1 MRSSTTR
8 ARRRWR
14 GSGSATRLWP
24 RSTRRSSTSA
34 PSATAKEGPYA
45 GKPAYDDLIQG
56 AAGVAS
62 LFAQQS
68 GGAPRYA
75 PVTLADRAVGLQ
87 AAIALLAAVLH
98 AQRTGKGQ
106 AVEVPMFEALSQF
119 VMGDHLGGHSFE
131 PPLGPTGYARLLA
144 PHRKPYATADG
155 YLSVLIYN
163 DKHWQA
169 FFDVIGRPELR
180 GSPMFGT
187 HTARAANIG
196 AVYAFVAEVMATRGS
211 DEWMAACWKRP
222 TFRSRACTAPTAC
235 STTRTC
241 ALSAS
246 FPSSTT
252 RAKAASAPSRRSV
265 ATAPRPPPFAAPRRA
280 SASRAWSCCAKPAT
294 RRSHRPHARA
304 RRHAAT
310 GAPCHERQR
319 MNFSLNEDQ
328 RSLVAAIERLCEDFP
343 ADYWR
348 DHDDRAVFPHEFHR
362 AVAQSG
368 WLGIAMPE
376 AQGGAGLGITEA
388 ALMMRAI
395 SASGAGMSGA
405 SSVHMN
411 IFGLNP
417 VVVFGTE
424 AQRQRFL
431 PPLIAGTEKACFAV
445 TEPDAGL
452 DTTRLKTQAVR
463 QPNGSYLLHGRK
475 IWISTAQVADRML
488 ILTRTTPLDQVKK
501 PTQGLTL
508 FYTPLDR
515 SKVEVREIHKLGRAA
530 VDSNMLFI
538 DGLEVPEEDR
548 IGEEGRGFEYILHG
562 LNPERI
568 LIAAEAIGIGR
579 AALRIAS
586 QYAQE
591 RVVFGRPI
599 GQNQG
604 VAHPLA
610 RAWANLEAADLMML
624 KAATLYDAGEPCG
637 IEANAAKYLAAEA
650 AHDACQ
656 NAVLTL
662 GGMGYAKEYHVE
674 RLLRESYIPRIA
686 PVSPQMILNFIAEK
700 ALGLPKSY

>member
-1 MRSSTTR
+1 
-8 ARRRWR
+8 
-14 GSGSATRLWP
+14 
-24 RSTRRSSTSA
+24 
-34 PSATAKEGPYA
+34 
-45 GKPAYDDLIQG
+45 
-56 AAGVAS
+56 
-62 LFAQQS
+62 
-68 GGAPRYA
+68 
-75 PVTLADRAVGLQ
+75 
-87 AAIALLAAVLH
+87 
-98 AQRTGKGQ
+98 
-106 AVEVPMFEALSQF
+106 
-119 VMGDHLGGHSFE
+119 
-131 PPLGPTGYARLLA
+131 
-144 PHRKPYATADG
+144 
-155 YLSVLIYN
+155 
-163 DKHWQA
+163 
-169 FFDVIGRPELR
+169 
-180 GSPMFGT
+180 
-187 HTARAANIG
+187 
-196 AVYAFVAEVMATRGS
+196 
-211 DEWMAACWKRP
+211 
-222 TFRSRACTAPTAC
+222 
-235 STTRTC
+235 
-241 ALSAS
+241 
-246 FPSSTT
+246 
-252 RAKAASAPSRRSV
+252 
-265 ATAPRPPPFAAPRRA
+265 
-280 SASRAWSCCAKPAT
+280 
-294 RRSHRPHARA
+294 
-304 RRHAAT
+304 
-310 GAPCHERQR
+310 

-343 ADYWR
+343 IDYWR
-348 DHDDRAVFPHEFHR
+348 DHDERAAFPHAFHR

-368 WLGIAMPE
+368 WLGIAMAE

-452 DTTRLKTQAVR
+452 DTTSLKTQAVR

-488 ILTRTTPLDQVKK
+488 ILTRTTPIDQVKK

-508 FYTPLDR
+508 FYTALDR

-624 KAATLYDAGEPCG
+624 KAATLYDANEPCG

>member
-1 MRSSTTR
+1 
-8 ARRRWR
+8 
-14 GSGSATRLWP
+14 
-24 RSTRRSSTSA
+24 
-34 PSATAKEGPYA
+34 
-45 GKPAYDDLIQG
+45 
-56 AAGVAS
+56 
-62 LFAQQS
+62 
-68 GGAPRYA
+68 
-75 PVTLADRAVGLQ
+75 
-87 AAIALLAAVLH
+87 
-98 AQRTGKGQ
+98 
-106 AVEVPMFEALSQF
+106 
-119 VMGDHLGGHSFE
+119 
-131 PPLGPTGYARLLA
+131 
-144 PHRKPYATADG
+144 
-155 YLSVLIYN
+155 
-163 DKHWQA
+163 
-169 FFDVIGRPELR
+169 
-180 GSPMFGT
+180 
-187 HTARAANIG
+187 
-196 AVYAFVAEVMATRGS
+196 
-211 DEWMAACWKRP
+211 
-222 TFRSRACTAPTAC
+222 
-235 STTRTC
+235 
-241 ALSAS
+241 
-246 FPSSTT
+246 
-252 RAKAASAPSRRSV
+252 
-265 ATAPRPPPFAAPRRA
+265 
-280 SASRAWSCCAKPAT
+280 
-294 RRSHRPHARA
+294 
-304 RRHAAT
+304 
-310 GAPCHERQR
+310 
-319 MNFSLNEDQ
+319 MNFSLTEDQ
-328 RSLVAAIERLCEDFP
+328 RALVAAIERLCEDFP
-343 ADYWR
+343 IDYWR
-348 DHDDRAVFPHEFHR
+348 EHDDSAVFPHEFHR

-405 SSVHMN
+405 SAVHMN

-452 DTTRLKTQAVR
+452 DTTKLKTQAVR
-463 QPNGSYLLHGRK
+463 QSDGGYLLHGRK

-515 SKVEVREIHKLGRAA
+515 AHVEVREIHKLGRAA
-530 VDSNMLFI
+530 IDSNMLFI
-538 DGLEVPEEDR
+538 DGLPVPEEDR
-548 IGEEGRGFEYILHG
+548 IGDEGRGFEYILHG

-579 AALRIAS
+579 AALRIAA
-586 QYAQE
+586 QYANE

-610 RAWANLEAADLMML
+610 RAWANLEAADLMVF
-624 KAATLYDAGEPCG
+624 KAATLYDADQPCG

-700 ALGLPKSY
+700 ALGLPRSY